1 MPKFAAFY
9 TRFNPKKSIMGLLGK
24 IFGKA
29 KPKTILPKGFI
40 EAKIKSIT
48 PLTAESV
55 KVAFQT
61 DDLPAE
67 YKNFIPG
74 QYINVAIQI
83 NGKEERRSY
92 SICSSPEEGLAIGV
106 KRVVNG
112 KVSSFLT
119 QELSLDDRIAISKP
133 EGNFKMIASTGKYV
147 FIAAGSGITPVLS
160 MAKTIE
166 KSSGSAVLLY
176 GNRTE
181 EQIMFR
187 SDIDALSKTETHYF
201 LSKESKDFC
210 QNGRLDL
217 DTLKNY
223 FKENL
228 PLLRADGFYVCGPEP
243 MIKGAIDALK
253 FYGVSDDK
261 IHFELF
267 TEAILLK
274 NETPVAQEAFVGQ
287 AKVEIILDGIP
298 SKLTVNTS
306 KETIL
311 EAVLNY
317 GLDAPYSCKGG
328 VCSTCRAKVL
338 EGSVHMKNNL
348 TLTDKEV
355 AEGYILT
362 CQSKPTSEKLKISYD
377 D

>member
-1 MPKFAAFY
+1 
-9 TRFNPKKSIMGLLGK
+9 MGLLGK
-24 IFGKA
+24 IFSKN
-29 KPKTILPKGFI
+29 KPTSTLPKGFF

-48 PLTAESV
+48 PLTPDSV
-55 KVAFQT
+55 KITFQT
-61 DDLPAE
+61 DSLPE
-67 YKNFIPG
+67 EFKKFIPG
-74 QYINVAIQI
+74 QYINVSITK

-92 SICSSPEEGLAIGV
+92 SICSDTNEGLAIGV

-112 KVSSFLT
+112 KVSSYLS
-119 QELSLDDRIAISKP
+119 QELSLDDTLAISKP
-133 EGNFKMIASTGKYV
+133 EGNFKIASTTGKYV
-147 FIAAGSGITPVLS
+147 LIAAGSGITPILS
-160 MAKTIE
+160 IAKTLE
-166 KSSGSAVLLY
+166 KADGSAVLLY
-176 GNRTE
+176 GNRSE

-187 SDIDALSKTETHYF
+187 NEIDALTKTETHYF

-210 QNGRLDL
+210 QSGRLDL

-228 PLLRADGFYVCGPEP
+228 PLLRADGFYICGPEP

-253 FYGVSDDK
+253 FYGVSDEK

-267 TEAILLK
+267 TEAVLLK
-274 NETPVAQEAFVGQ
+274 KETQETQEAFSGQ
-287 AKVEIILDGIP
+287 ATVEIILDGMP
-298 SKLTVNTS
+298 SVLTVNTS
-306 KETIL
+306 KETVL
-311 EAVLNY
+311 EAALNY

-328 VCSTCRAKVL
+328 VCSTCRAQVI

-355 AEGYILT
+355 EEGYILT

-377 D
+377 N